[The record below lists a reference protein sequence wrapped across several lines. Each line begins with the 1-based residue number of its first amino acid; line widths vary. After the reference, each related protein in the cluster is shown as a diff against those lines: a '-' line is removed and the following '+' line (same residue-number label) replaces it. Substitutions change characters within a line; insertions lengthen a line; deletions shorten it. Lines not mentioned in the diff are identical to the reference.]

1 MTTET
6 ILTAQRVAEHTGW
19 FHRIDL
25 GNGLIT
31 PGIDD
36 SPEKLKHV
44 QLPAR
49 MDGLS
54 VLDIGAWDGFF
65 SFECE
70 RRGAKRVVA
79 SDWFCWQ
86 GSGKKGFEFAREALH
101 SKVEDVTLKVE
112 DLTPEALGT
121 FDVVLFLG
129 VLYHAEDPMRYL
141 RIVKSL
147 CKGVAFVET
156 VVDGLDYPRPA
167 MVFYPDK
174 TLNNDP
180 TNFWGPNRLAVEAML
195 HEVGFRSVNCVDTYY
210 GNRMVFHA
218 KV

>member
-1 MTTET
+1 MMTET
-6 ILTAQRVAEHTGW
+6 SLAARVSQHSGW
-19 FHRIDL
+19 FHRINL
-25 GNGLIT
+25 GNGVVT

-36 SPEKLKHV
+36 SAEKLKYIH
-44 QLPAR
+44 LPAR
-49 MDGLS
+49 MDALS

-70 RRGAKRVVA
+70 RRGAGRVVA

-86 GSGKKGFEFAREALH
+86 GTGKKGFDIAREALG
-101 SKVEDVTLKVE
+101 SKVEDVPLKVE
-112 DLTPEALGT
+112 DLTPETLGT

-129 VLYHAEDPMRYL
+129 VLYHAEDPMHYL
-141 RIVKSL
+141 RIVRSM
-147 CKGVAFVET
+147 CKGMAVVET
-156 VVDGLDYPRPA
+156 VVDALDYPRPA
-167 MVFYPDK
+167 MVFYPGT

-195 HEVGFRSVNCVDTYY
+195 GEVGFRTAKHVDTYY

-218 KV
+218 TV

>member
-6 ILTAQRVAEHTGW
+6 SRTAQRVAENTGW

-25 GNGLIT
+25 GNGVVT

-86 GSGKKGFEFAREALH
+86 GVGKRGFEIAREALG
-101 SKVEDVTLKVE
+101 SKVEDVTLK
-112 DLTPEALGT
+112 
-121 FDVVLFLG
+121 
-129 VLYHAEDPMRYL
+129 
-141 RIVKSL
+141 S
-147 CKGVAFVET
+147 
-156 VVDGLDYPRPA
+156 
-167 MVFYPDK
+167 K
-174 TLNNDP
+174 T
-180 TNFWGPNRLAVEAML
+180 
-195 HEVGFRSVNCVDTYY
+195 
-210 GNRMVFHA
+210 
-218 KV
+218 